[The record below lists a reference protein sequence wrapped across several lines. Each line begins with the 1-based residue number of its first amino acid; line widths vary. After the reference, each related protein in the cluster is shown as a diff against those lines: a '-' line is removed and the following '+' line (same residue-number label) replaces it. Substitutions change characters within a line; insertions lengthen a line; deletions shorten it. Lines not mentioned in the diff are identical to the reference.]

1 MIFESEPCIEAEFTT
16 HLDQTG
22 GILEFTAD
30 GQLLLTVSDFG
41 IDNHREIKETIYPS
55 DPNVSYGKIFTIDP
69 DTGESRILTMG
80 HRNPEGLTVAADGSI
95 WSTEHGP
102 AGGDELNL
110 IIPGRHY
117 GWPHVS
123 YGSDYGKFYFPPAS
137 VEEQA
142 RHEGYEKPIYSWV
155 PSIAVSAVDQIDGP
169 EFFFWRGDLIVAS
182 LLAEK
187 LYRVHLEEGPRAVV
201 VEPIDI
207 EARIRDVIVLPT
219 GEIVAKLD
227 EHPMW

>member
-1 MIFESEPCIEAEFTT
+1 M
-16 HLDQTG
+16 
-22 GILEFTAD
+22 
-30 GQLLLTVSDFG
+30 
-41 IDNHREIKETIYPS
+41 
-55 DPNVSYGKIFTIDP
+55 
-69 DTGESRILTMG
+69 
-80 HRNPEGLTVAADGSI
+80 I

-137 VEEQA
+137 VEEQT
-142 RHEGYEKPIYSWV
+142 RHESYEKPIYSWV
-155 PSIAVSAVDQIDGP
+155 PSIAVSAVGQIDEP

-187 LYRVHLEEGPRAVV
+187 MYGVHFEEGPRAVV

-227 EHPMW
+227 EQPYVVIISSQAAKDQDAAFVAPKALRSCEKCHAIGPIAPQSSAPSLW